1 MAGIPSRMNQS
12 AREEWLSSDA
22 NRIGNLTG
30 REKMD
35 QLKLRSVRADF
46 YAPATNAFDD
56 FTAAGKA
63 AQSAPLAGLTKPPSL
78 EGITAVFDMNIGAGE
93 GAMPGTSSSADISDY
108 QILRWDAQRLTWP
121 VGGTPDATNPLICL
135 IYAIPADVPS
145 DLQSRNILVDTLT
158 RATVPAN
165 VYKTSNPVA
174 TLGVLAGVA
183 GAVPVPPAV
192 PAGALALLEVWVPA
206 LAADSTAFLPLR
218 RAWRQIEFPGT
229 SQHGIVKG
237 CDLAWDP
244 GMGADNGMKAGVHRI
259 AIDGELLTFS
269 LALSIPLVSD
279 TLNPIGNAP
288 AGNDA
293 PSYIYVCGGRLA
305 PVRSM
310 LLGTILYPIALVESL
325 TAPDALGYPS
335 ADLRIAAP
343 AMTFPR
349 GACCYVGVR
358 MRSAG
363 GVTSVPAFCEGDWI
377 YSMKTVATADL
388 KGFLMLPQAATNA
401 YAPYTFAGQPAPSS
415 AVDLSVYYY
424 TTPADQGFFSTTATS
439 AGNFAKFLFTNSYGY
454 SVGHKLG
461 IVANPFVIYIMST
474 GGNGNMIVVPA
485 GYNMNV
491 PRLAR

>member
-12 AREEWLSSDA
+12 AREQILSSDL
-22 NRIGNLTG
+22 NRIGNLAG
-30 REKMD
+30 RELMD
-35 QLKLRSVRADF
+35 RASLRSVRADF
-46 YAPATNAFDD
+46 YQPATNTFDD
-56 FTAAGKA
+56 FSAVSKA
-63 AQSAPLAGLTKPPSL
+63 AQATPIAGLTRPPSL
-78 EGITAVFDMNIGAGE
+78 DGVAAVFDMALGAGE
-93 GAMPGTSSSADISDY
+93 AQLPFTSADPDLSGY
-108 QILRWDAQRLTWP
+108 QTLRWDAQTVIWP
-121 VGGTPDATNPLICL
+121 GAGTPDAVNPLICL
-135 IYAIPADVPS
+135 IVATPGDQLT
-145 DLQSRNILVDTLT
+145 DLQSRNILLDPNLRTVSPQNVFKTT
-158 RATVPAN
+158 NPRATISV
-165 VYKTSNPVA
+165 
-174 TLGVLAGVA
+174 VA
-183 GAVPVPPAV
+183 GAAAAAPVAPAV
-192 PAGALALLEVWVPA
+192 PAGAMALFEVYVPP
-206 LAADSTAFLPLR
+206 LAADSTSFHRVR

-439 AGNFAKFLFTNSYGY
+439 AGNFAKLLFTNSYGY

-485 GYNMNV
+485 GYNMNI
-491 PRLAR
+491 PRLGR